1 MKKKKLILRL
11 LPWLLLLAALAALVV
26 FVFIPMYTQ
35 EEAEHKYEPT
45 VYEYEADDKKL
56 VMKSDSLTFEMDP
69 TNTHFQVTDA
79 NGNVWKSNPL
89 ATLEEAKKDKVAN
102 TDTLKNTLLSTLL
115 VHSRSKG
122 EEKPWSNY
130 QFSIENGN
138 YQIEVV
144 HVKDE
149 NGQDTEEI
157 SEIRVAYAIGNIE
170 REYTIPYA
178 WTEERYKEFTN
189 QINSK
194 DRRKVVNNYTKY
206 TASKLE
212 KMNETDKDRE
222 TLETLLSL
230 YPKLKEQEL
239 YVLKL
244 ETEST
249 VKETMEKLLSSVGYD
264 EEQMLIDQEWVAQKK
279 ANESELFNV
288 TIVYRL
294 EGNDL
299 VVEVPYDQIRYRNK
313 TSAVDSKEIA
323 ITGITLLPVFGA
335 GSMEDEGFLF
345 IPEGGGSIINFNQN
359 RVEKDKYESIM
370 YGRDYSQEKLELIN
384 ETRITFPVFGVAKN
398 GVSFLCMME
407 GATPFGTIYAE
418 SSGVSS
424 SFNAIRAR
432 YDVLHSAKYNINDIN
447 QETVLMFE
455 KNIPEGSVIHRYR
468 FLDTDNYVEMA
479 NAYGD
484 YLRDKE
490 EMLVTA
496 SENVPV
502 NVELVGAI
510 DKTVVKMGLPID
522 SVVATTTFDQAG
534 AILTEMKEN
543 GIESLNVRMSGWAN
557 GGIYQQVLTSVN
569 VLNELGGESAMK
581 KLIQTA
587 KDSGVTLYFDGIS
600 CFAFD
605 SGVLE
610 GFNAFVDA
618 ARYLTREQAML
629 HPYDA
634 VYFKYMEWLE
644 EPFYLVQPQYAQKC
658 TTNLINAL
666 DKMDAQGVAF
676 RDIGNLLSAD
686 MYDRNTV
693 TRYEVMQMNVESMKE
708 ARAKD
713 QKVAIKRGNDYAVPY
728 ADLITDMDLTGTKYT
743 VIDKQIPFY
752 QIALHGLKD
761 YTGKPINLAGDY
773 QTEFLKCVEY
783 GSGLNFTFMAENAWV
798 LQDTTHSTLFGSSY
812 DGWKDRFIQMVSD
825 YQANT
830 KGLNQQRIVGHEMV
844 QPDVYVTT
852 YEDGTKVYVNYSAY
866 DVQISEAAE
875 EAVVAEEMA
884 ISQETAEEAVVAE
897 ETAEEENGVGVVT
910 VPARYYTVERGQ

>member
-11 LPWLLLLAALAALVV
+11 LPWLLLIAVLAALVV
-26 FVFIPMYTQ
+26 FVFIPMYTPEPPQ
-35 EEAEHKYEPT
+35 ERKEPVEYKHEAAET
-45 VYEYEADDKKL
+45 DKL
-56 VMKSDSLTFEMDP
+56 VMKNESLTFEMDP
-69 TNTHFQVTDA
+69 NNTYFQVTDA
-79 NGNVWKSNPL
+79 NGNVWMSNPL
-89 ATLEEAKKDKVAN
+89 TSLEEVEKNDKLAN
-102 TDTLKNTLLSTLL
+102 TEDNQYMLLSTLL
-115 VHSRSKG
+115 VHSQTAAK
-122 EEKPWSNY
+122 EKPWYSY
-130 QFSIENGN
+130 KHSIENGY
-138 YQIEVV
+138 YQIDTVMA
-144 HVKDE
+144 KDE
-149 NGQDTEEI
+149 DGADTDQI
-157 SEIRVAYAIGNIE
+157 SEIRVTYAIGNME
-170 REYTIPYA
+170 KEFMIPYA
-178 WTEERYKEFTN
+178 WTEERYKEITGKLSGAN
-189 QINSK
+189 K
-194 DRRKVVNNYTKY
+194 KKVQNNYTKY
-206 TASKLE
+206 TPSKME
-212 KMNETDKDRE
+212 DMKQKDPETYE
-222 TLETLLSL
+222 QLLTM
-230 YPKLKEQEL
+230 YPALTEQTL

-244 ETEST
+244 DADKS
-249 VKETMEKLLSSVGYD
+249 VKELVQKQLVSVDYN
-264 EEQMLIDQEWVAQKK
+264 EEQLLIDDKWVAKK
-279 ANESELFNV
+279 KDYDGELFNV
-288 TIVYRL
+288 TVVYRL

-299 VVEVPYDQIRYRNK
+299 VVEVPYDLISFRNK
-313 TSAVDSKEIA
+313 PATIGNKELA
-323 ITGITLLPVFGA
+323 ITGITLLPMFGA
-335 GSMEDEGFLF
+335 GSMEDEGYIF
-345 IPEGGGSIINFNQN
+345 IPEGGGGIINLNQN
-359 RVEKDKYESIM
+359 RVAQDFYSSVL

-384 ETRITFPVFGVAKN
+384 ETRSTFPVFGMVKN
-398 GVSFLCMME
+398 NGSFLCLME
-407 GATPFGTIYAE
+407 GVTPYGSIYAE
-418 SSGVSS
+418 TSGYSS
-424 SFNAIRAR
+424 SYNVIRAR
-432 YDVLHSAKYNINDIN
+432 YDVLHSAQFNVNDRS
-447 QETVLMFE
+447 QETVPMFE
-455 KNIPEGSVIHRYR
+455 KEIPEGSIIHRYR
-468 FLDTDNYVEMA
+468 FLDTVDYVELA
-479 NAYGD
+479 NEYGD

-496 SENVPV
+496 SEDVPV

-510 DKTVVKMGLPID
+510 DKTVVKMGLPVD

-534 AILTEMKEN
+534 AILTEMKES

-629 HPYDA
+629 HPYDV

-728 ADLITDMDLTGTKYT
+728 ANLITDMDLSGAKYT

-783 GSGLNFTFMAENAWV
+783 GSGLNFTFMADDGWV
-798 LQDTTHSTLFGSSY
+798 LQDTTHSTLYGSSY
-812 DGWKDRFIQMVSD
+812 DAWKAKFIQMVTD
-825 YQANT
+825 YQANM

-852 YEDGTKVYVNYSAY
+852 YEDGTKVYVNYSDY
-866 DVQISEAAE
+866 DVQIGEAAE

-884 ISQETAEEAVVAE
+884 ISQETAEKAAVAE
-897 ETAEEENGVGVVT
+897 ETAEENGVGVVT